1 MPRLPLALTA
11 ALILTLGACGEL
23 PTPVEPEDPAPVI
36 SAKKDPSTRPR
47 LRFDQEQILLDPA
60 LTPLALYPLDP
71 DPASFDPFKQNL
83 AQTFTPSGDVTLHN
97 LYLPVAC
104 AVDVLVRIQIR
115 AGGPEGAVVWD
126 RNYDPL
132 RQFADGTFVS
142 FQIYG
147 GLPLTGGA
155 TYAIVLSSRPRPG
168 ATESTCSIIKGAPGD
183 TYAGGQGFQNNP
195 GFSPYWIPFST
206 FAGAADDLPFRTLV
220 R

>member
-1 MPRLPLALTA
+1 MPRLPLGLTA
-11 ALILTLGACGEL
+11 ALTLTVGGCGQL
-23 PTPVEPEDPAPVI
+23 PTPVETEDPAPLI

-47 LRFDQEQILLDPA
+47 LRWDQEQTQLDPA

-83 AQTFTPSGDVTLHN
+83 AQTFTPSADVSLEY

-104 AVDVLVRIQIR
+104 AANVLVRIQIR
-115 AGGPEGAVVWD
+115 EGAPDGTLVWD

-132 RQFADGTFVS
+132 RHFADGTFVA

-147 GLPLTGGA
+147 GLSLTGGE
-155 TYAIVLSSRPRPG
+155 TYAIVLSSRPRPS
-168 ATESTCSIIKGAPGD
+168 ATATTCSIIKGAPGD

-195 GFSPYWIPFST
+195 GFSPYWIPFAI
-206 FAGAADDLPFRTLV
+206 FPGAADDLPFRTLV